1 MAYSFIINI
10 KFLPNFYIYIKNIMA
25 EYFKKKIIGKLSDK
39 PIILKKIYPTQIV
52 KEITPIEETIIP
64 EEAII
69 PIEEAIIPI
78 EEPIVSEEIIIS
90 EEITETPIEEVTIPE
105 EIIIPIEE
113 VVTPEE
119 PKPKRTRKKK

>member
-1 MAYSFIINI
+1 
-10 KFLPNFYIYIKNIMA
+10 MA

-52 KEITPIEETIIP
+52 KEIIPIEEPIIP
-64 EEAII
+64 EEII
-69 PIEEAIIPI
+69 ETTI
-78 EEPIVSEEIIIS
+78 EEPIVSEEV
-90 EEITETPIEEVTIPE
+90 ITPE

-113 VVTPEE
+113 VVTSEE